1 MLRDSFFKN
10 KGEML
15 NGAPGY
21 IPIFGILTLLNY
33 QLLGPANLN
42 SLILQGTALLTLA
55 YPFMT
60 A

>member
-21 IPIFGILTLLNY
+21 IPIFGILTLLNC

-42 SLILQGTALLTLA
+42 SLIIQGTALLTLA